1 MQLAPEHLA
10 DLKNSGLTAET
21 IEEAGIYSV
30 PPSDINKVI
39 GWNMPIKSLL
49 AFPYPKCDHFT
60 RYKLFPHFTP
70 KDGRSMRYFQPKGS
84 SPHLYFPPGFDHS
97 ADNIRITEGE
107 KKALKGT
114 QDGLNVLGLGGIWNF
129 AVKNAEGMPH
139 LIEEFSLVEWEG
151 KKVELIPDSDFFQNE
166 CIKRAVF
173 RLGKLLEAQGAIVNI
188 ACFYY
193 PNAKKIGLDDFLVKN
208 GSRAFFDLPVTRR
221 FNLSYNVF
229 NKVRKTE
236 NKTEQ
241 LDSTT
246 KESQSKKLVNLIDN
260 LNVQLFHDEKKS
272 PYAVLSNGST
282 RMICCVRGREFRA
295 WCARQFW
302 RTESQAPSADAFN
315 SALNVIE
322 GMALYDDGKQHV
334 LNNRVAWQENAI
346 WYDLTNEKWQA
357 IKITNEGWC
366 IIDEPPI
373 LFRRYSHQ
381 VPQTKPQTG
390 GNLDLIWDF
399 VNIKDDQHR
408 LLYKVYLISSF
419 IPDIAHPV
427 LVPHGEQGTAKTTL
441 CKISKQIID
450 PSVLDVLQLPR
461 DNTDFVQQ
469 LDHHWVACF
478 DNVSSLS
485 VEYSDLICRAVTGQ
499 GFSKRALYTDD
510 DDVIYA
516 FKRIVALNG
525 INIAV
530 TQSDLMD
537 RSILIELHPIP
548 DGARME
554 EKQMWAEFLMVKPL
568 ILGGIFDVL
577 SRSIKLYPE
586 SNLPRLFRMA
596 DFTRWGCAITMAL
609 GCDPAAFIRA
619 YEANIKTQND
629 EVLGSNAVTHAL
641 YSFMKDRNGWQGSA
655 AELLNELEFIAEDL
669 HINVKDKSWPKAG
682 NVLTRKLNILK
693 PNLRRIGIVV
703 ENYKDD
709 VKRSLRLFRKN
720 SPDDTPDGS
729 DGQKKH
735 TVRKMCSN
743 INSSDGTDGTDGISH
758 LYGSGNC
765 LDIPIDE

>member
-39 GWNMPIKSLL
+39 GWNMPIRSLL

-84 SPHLYFPPGFDHS
+84 GPHLYFPPRFDHS
-97 ADNIRITEGE
+97 SDNIRITEGE

-129 AVKNAEGMPH
+129 AVKNAAGMPH
-139 LIEEFSLVEWEG
+139 LIEEFRLVEWKG

-166 CIKRAVF
+166 FIKRAVF
-173 RLGKLLEAQGAIVNI
+173 RLGELLEAQGAIVNI

-221 FNLSYNVF
+221 FNLSHNVF

-236 NKTEQ
+236 KKTEQ

-246 KESQSKKLVNLIDN
+246 KESQSKKLVNLIDK

-282 RMICCVRGREFRA
+282 RMICCVRSREFRA

-302 RTESQAPSADAFN
+302 RTESQVPSADAFN

-322 GMALYDDGKQHV
+322 GMALYDGKQHV

-357 IKITNEGWC
+357 VKITNKGWS
-366 IIDEPPI
+366 ITDEPPI

-381 VPQTKPQTG
+381 VPQTIPQTG
-390 GNLDLIWDF
+390 GNLDFIWDF

-450 PSVLDVLQLPR
+450 PSVIDVMQLPR
-461 DNTDFVQQ
+461 DKTEFIQL
-469 LDHHWVACF
+469 LDHHWVAPF
-478 DNVSSLS
+478 DNVSSLFT
-485 VEYSDLICRAVTGQ
+485 EYSDLICRAVTGQ

-548 DGARME
+548 DGARKE
-554 EKQMWAEFLMVKPL
+554 EKQMWAEFLRVKPL

-577 SRSIKLYPE
+577 SSSIKLYPE

-641 YSFMKDRNGWQGSA
+641 CSFMKDRNGWQGSA

-669 HINVKDKSWPKAG
+669 HINVKDQSWPKAG
-682 NVLTRKLNILK
+682 NILTRKLNILK
-693 PNLRRIGIVV
+693 PNLR
-703 ENYKDD
+703 KD
-709 VKRSLRLFRKN
+709 RN
-720 SPDDTPDGS
+720 SCRQPKG
-729 DGQKKH
+729 
-735 TVRKMCSN
+735 
-743 INSSDGTDGTDGISH
+743 
-758 LYGSGNC
+758 
-765 LDIPIDE
+765 